1 MEVKSPGGKLTPDE
15 KKFHKERRG
24 PLKIVY
30 SLEGALLVM
39 EGYDRV
45 RFD

>member
-1 MEVKSPGGKLTPDE
+1 MRLTPDE
-15 KKFHKERRG
+15 KKFHNKSRG

-30 SLEGALLVM
+30 TLEGALLVM
-39 EGYDRV
+39 EQYDQI